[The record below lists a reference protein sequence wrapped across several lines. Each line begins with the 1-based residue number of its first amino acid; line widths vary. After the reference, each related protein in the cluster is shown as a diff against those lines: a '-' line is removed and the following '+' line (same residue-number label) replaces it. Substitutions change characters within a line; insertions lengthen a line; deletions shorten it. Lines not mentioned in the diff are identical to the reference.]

1 VHRLRLEVSIQMKK
15 KTFKHDLIFFSICGI
30 NLSNICAAPSAEG
43 LHLDGEKIQ
52 ARFNYFFHLWDN
64 FSKIFA
70 VPSAE
75 GLYSNGEKI
84 QALFN
89 IVSIC
94 GINFSI
100 FLQRIRLKVSVE
112 IKTKVSMLQL
122 FFHLWDKF
130 FKNLC
135 SAFG

>member
-1 VHRLRLEVSIQMKK
+1 
-15 KTFKHDLIFFSICGI
+15 
-30 NLSNICAAPSAEG
+30 
-43 LHLDGEKIQ
+43 
-52 ARFNYFFHLWDN
+52 LWDN